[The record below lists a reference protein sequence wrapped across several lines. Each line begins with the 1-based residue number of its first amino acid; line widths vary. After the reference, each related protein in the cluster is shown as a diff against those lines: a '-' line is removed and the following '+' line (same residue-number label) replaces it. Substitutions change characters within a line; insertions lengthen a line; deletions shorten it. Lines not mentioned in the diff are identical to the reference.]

1 MTNCYD
7 EGRLRTYLDGELPAL
22 ERVALG
28 AHLASCVACQDQLG
42 RQRALAARVRSLL
55 PAPLVA
61 PDSHAALARLR
72 AASHSPTRSV
82 PIQQG
87 FNLQRSKFMLSNSFR
102 SGRSRSLLAA
112 LAVIVAVVSLLALP
126 PLRAAADELLSIF
139 RVQKLVF
146 VPVSRERLDQLN
158 KLNFDKDTLFV
169 TKPTAG
175 QSTPPREVA
184 SAEEAASAVGG
195 TVGQPSAF
203 PSAPLSS
210 EFKVSSPNTMQF
222 QVNVASAR
230 QLLELM
236 GIDDVSIPDAL
247 GAAPIA
253 VDVPAFVQARY
264 HGANYDL
271 TLHQGR
277 SPSVVMPDGV
287 DLSQLG
293 KAALR
298 LLGMPAAD
306 AEVASRTIN
315 WNNTLLFPFPTDTDD
330 IRQVT
335 VGGENALLV
344 SGGRRGD
351 QHRQMYWQHGDTFY
365 MLEASGSL
373 GEIDMI
379 AAMVAAAESIQ

>member
-7 EGRLRTYLDGELPAL
+7 EGRLRAYLDGELPPP
-22 ERVALG
+22 ERAALG
-28 AHLASCVACQDQLG
+28 AHLAGCAACRDQLG

-55 PAPLVA
+55 PAPPAA
-61 PDSHAALARLR
+61 PDPGAALAQLR
-72 AASHSPTRSV
+72 VIAAQTTRNV
-82 PIQQG
+82 PASQSS
-87 FNLQRSKFMLSNSFR
+87 NLRRSKFMLSNSFR

-112 LAVIVAVVSLLALP
+112 LALVVAVVGLLALP

-146 VPVSRERLDQLN
+146 VPVSRERIDQLN
-158 KLNFDKDTLFV
+158 QLNFDKDTLFV
-169 TKPTAG
+169 AKPTVG
-175 QSTPPREVA
+175 QSAPPRTVA
-184 SAEEAASAVGG
+184 SAAEAASAIGG
-195 TVGQPSAF
+195 AVGQPSAF

-210 EFKVSSPNTMQF
+210 EFKVSSPSTMQF
-222 QVNVASAR
+222 QVNVAAAR
-230 QLLELM
+230 RLLELM

-247 GAAPIA
+247 GASPIA
-253 VDVPAFVQARY
+253 VDVPAFVQAHY
-264 HGANYDL
+264 QGANYDM
-271 TLHQGR
+271 TLHQGH
-277 SPSVVMPDGV
+277 SPSVTLPDGV

-315 WNNTLLFPFPTDTDD
+315 WNNTLLFPFPANTDD

-344 SGGRRGD
+344 SGGRRGN
-351 QHRQMYWQHGDTFY
+351 QHRQLYWQHGDTFY

-373 GEIDMI
+373 GEVDMI

>member
-1 MTNCYD
+1 MPN
-7 EGRLRTYLDGELPAL
+7 A
-22 ERVALG
+22 
-28 AHLASCVACQDQLG
+28 
-42 RQRALAARVRSLL
+42 
-55 PAPLVA
+55 
-61 PDSHAALARLR
+61 
-72 AASHSPTRSV
+72 
-82 PIQQG
+82 
-87 FNLQRSKFMLSNSFR
+87 FW

-112 LAVIVAVVSLLALP
+112 LALVVAVVGLLALP

-169 TKPTAG
+169 TKPKVE
-175 QSTPPREVA
+175 QSAPPRTVA
-184 SAEEAASAVGG
+184 SAEEAASVIGG
-195 TVGQPSAF
+195 TVGQPKAF

-210 EFKVSSPNTMQF
+210 DFTVSSPSKMQF
-222 QVNVASAR
+222 QVNVAAAR
-230 QLLELM
+230 QLLALM
-236 GIDDVSIPDAL
+236 GIDDVSLPDAL

-253 VDVPAFVQARY
+253 VDVPAFVQAHY
-264 HGANYDL
+264 HGTNYDM

-277 SPSVVMPDGV
+277 SPSVALPDGV

-306 AEVASRTIN
+306 AELASRTIN
-315 WNNTLLFPFPTDTDD
+315 WNNTLLFPFPKDTDD

-351 QHRQMYWQHGDTFY
+351 QHRQLYWQHGDMFY
-365 MLEASGSL
+365 MLQAGGSL
-373 GEIDMI
+373 SEVDMI

>member
-7 EGRLRTYLDGELPAL
+7 EGRLRSYLDGELPPL
-22 ERVALG
+22 ERAELR
-28 AHLASCVACQDQLG
+28 AHLAGCTACRDQLG
-42 RQRALAARVRSLL
+42 RQRTLAARVRSML
-55 PAPLVA
+55 PVPPAA
-61 PDSHAALARLR
+61 PDPGVALARLR
-72 AASHSPTRSV
+72 AAPEQVMRNV
-82 PIQQG
+82 PASQG
-87 FNLQRSKFMLSNSFR
+87 FYVRRSKFMLSNSFR

-169 TKPTAG
+169 AKPTAG
-175 QSTPPREVA
+175 QSAPPRTVA
-184 SAEEAASAVGG
+184 SAEEAAGAVGG
-195 TVGQPSAF
+195 AVGQPSAF

-222 QVNVASAR
+222 QINVAAAR

-253 VDVPAFVQARY
+253 VDVPAFVQAHY
-264 HGANYDL
+264 HGANYDM

-277 SPSVVMPDGV
+277 SPSVTLPDGV

-335 VGGENALLV
+335 VGGENALLI

-351 QHRQMYWQHGDTFY
+351 QHRQLYWQHGDTFY
-365 MLEASGSL
+365 MLEAGGSL
-373 GEIDMI
+373 GEVDMI

>member
-7 EGRLRTYLDGELPAL
+7 EGQLRAYLDGELSPLDRA
-22 ERVALG
+22 ALG
-28 AHLASCVACQDQLG
+28 AHLASCAECQSQVS
-42 RQRALAARVRSLL
+42 RQRALAARVRALL
-55 PAPLVA
+55 PAPPVA
-61 PDSHAALARLR
+61 PDPHAALARLR
-72 AASHSPTRSV
+72 AADQPARNASV
-82 PIQQG
+82 SSG
-87 FNLQRSKFMLSNSFR
+87 FHVQRSKSMPSNFFW

-112 LAVIVAVVSLLALP
+112 LALVVAVVSLLALP
-126 PLRAAADELLSIF
+126 PLRAAADGLLSIF

-146 VPVSRERLDQLN
+146 VPVSRDRLDQLS

-169 TKPTAG
+169 TKPTTQHAA
-175 QSTPPREVA
+175 PPRTVA
-184 SAEEAASAVGG
+184 SAAEAAGAIGG
-195 TVGQPSAF
+195 AIGQPSAF
-203 PSAPLSS
+203 PSAPLST
-210 EFKVSSPNTMQF
+210 EFRVSSPGSMQF

-230 QLLELM
+230 QLLALM

-247 GAAPIA
+247 GAAPID
-253 VDVPAFVQARY
+253 VQVPAFAMAHY
-264 HGANYDL
+264 HGTNYDM
-271 TLHQGR
+271 TLYQGH
-277 SPSVVMPDGV
+277 SPSVKLPDGV

-315 WNNTLLFPFPTDTDD
+315 WNNTLLFPFPKDTDD

-344 SGGRRGD
+344 SSGQRGD
-351 QHRQMYWQHGDTFY
+351 QHRQLYWQHGDTFY
-365 MLEASGSL
+365 MLKASGSL
-373 GEIDMI
+373 GEVDMI

>member
-7 EGRLRTYLDGELPAL
+7 EGQLRAYLDGELPPL
-22 ERVALG
+22 ERTALG
-28 AHLASCVACQDQLG
+28 SHLAGCVACREQLG
-42 RQRALAARVRSLL
+42 RQRALVARVRSLL
-55 PAPLVA
+55 PTPLPAPE
-61 PDSHAALARLR
+61 PRAALARLR
-72 AASHSPTRSV
+72 AAPDQTARNVPTSQASHV
-82 PIQQG
+82 
-87 FNLQRSKFMLSNSFR
+87 QRSKFMPSNSFW

-112 LAVIVAVVSLLALP
+112 LALVVAVVSLLALP

-139 RVQKLVF
+139 RVQKLMF
-146 VPVSRERLDQLN
+146 VPVSRERMEQLN

-169 TKPTAG
+169 AKPTVA
-175 QSTPPREVA
+175 QSAPPRVVA
-184 SAEEAASAVGG
+184 SAEEAASAIGG
-195 TVGQPSAF
+195 AVGQPSAF

-210 EFKVSSPNTMQF
+210 EFKVSSPSKMQF
-222 QVNVASAR
+222 QVNVAAAR

-253 VDVPAFVQARY
+253 VDVPAFAQAQY
-264 HGANYDL
+264 HGANYDI

-277 SPSVVMPDGV
+277 SPSVTLPDGV

-298 LLGMPAAD
+298 LLGMPSAD
-306 AEVASRTIN
+306 AEIASRTIN
-315 WNNTLLFPFPTDTDD
+315 WNNTLLFPFPKDTDD
-330 IRQVT
+330 IRQMT

-351 QHRQMYWQHGDTFY
+351 QHRQLYWQHGDTFY

-373 GEIDMI
+373 GEVDMI

>member
-7 EGRLRTYLDGELPAL
+7 EGRLRAYLDGELSSL
-22 ERVALG
+22 NREALG
-28 AHLASCVACQDQLG
+28 AHLAGCAACRDQLR

-55 PAPLVA
+55 PAPLPA
-61 PDSHAALARLR
+61 PEPRAALARLR
-72 AASHSPTRSV
+72 AGHDQTTRNVPAS
-82 PIQQG
+82 QG
-87 FNLQRSKFMLSNSFR
+87 SNVQRSKFMPSNSFW

-112 LAVIVAVVSLLALP
+112 LAVVVAVVSLLALP

-139 RVQKLVF
+139 RVQKLMF
-146 VPVSRERLDQLN
+146 VPVSRERIDQLS

-169 TKPTAG
+169 AKPTVE
-175 QSTPPREVA
+175 QSAPPRVVA
-184 SAEEAASAVGG
+184 SAEAAASAIGG
-195 TVGQPSAF
+195 AVGQPSAF

-210 EFKVSSPNTMQF
+210 EFKVSSPSKMQF
-222 QVNVASAR
+222 QVNVAGAR

-253 VDVPAFVQARY
+253 VDVPAFAIASY
-264 HGANYDL
+264 HGSNYDM
-271 TLHQGR
+271 TLHQGH
-277 SPSVVMPDGV
+277 SPSVTLPDGV

-298 LLGMPAAD
+298 LLGMPATD
-306 AEVASRTIN
+306 AEIASRTIN
-315 WNNTLLFPFPTDTDD
+315 WNNTLLFPFPKDTDD

-335 VGGENALLV
+335 VGGENALIV

-351 QHRQMYWQHGDTFY
+351 QHRQLYWQRGDTFY
-365 MLEASGSL
+365 MLQASGSL
-373 GEIDMI
+373 SEVDMI
-379 AAMVAAAESIQ
+379 AALVAAAESIQ

>member
-7 EGRLRTYLDGELPAL
+7 EGRLRAYLDGELPPL
-22 ERVALG
+22 ERAALG
-28 AHLASCVACQDQLG
+28 AHLAGCAACRDQLG

-55 PAPLVA
+55 PAPVA
-61 PDSHAALARLR
+61 APQPHAALARLR
-72 AASHSPTRSV
+72 AAADQTTRNV
-82 PIQQG
+82 PASQG
-87 FNLQRSKFMLSNSFR
+87 SNVQRSKFMPSNSFW

-112 LAVIVAVVSLLALP
+112 LALVVALVSLLALP

-139 RVQKLVF
+139 RVQKLMF
-146 VPVSRERLDQLN
+146 VPVSRERLDQLS

-169 TKPTAG
+169 TKPTVD
-175 QSTPPREVA
+175 QSAPPRTVA
-184 SAEEAASAVGG
+184 SAEDAAGAIGG
-195 TVGQPSAF
+195 PVGQPSAF

-210 EFKVSSPNTMQF
+210 EFTVSSPSKMHF
-222 QVNVASAR
+222 QVNVAAAR

-253 VDVPAFVQARY
+253 VDVPAFAQAHY
-264 HGANYDL
+264 HGANYDM
-271 TLHQGR
+271 TLYQGR
-277 SPSVVMPDGV
+277 SPSVALPDGV

-306 AEVASRTIN
+306 AEIASRTIN
-315 WNNTLLFPFPTDTDD
+315 WNNTLLFPFPKDTDN

-344 SGGRRGD
+344 SGGRGGS
-351 QHRQMYWQHGDTFY
+351 QHRQLYWQHGDTFY
-365 MLEASGSL
+365 MLQASGSL
-373 GEIDMI
+373 SEVEMI
-379 AAMVAAAESIQ
+379 ASMVAAAESIQ

>member
-7 EGRLRTYLDGELPAL
+7 EGRLRAYLDGELPPL
-22 ERVALG
+22 ERAALA
-28 AHLASCVACQDQLG
+28 AHLAGCAACRDLLG
-42 RQRALAARVRSLL
+42 RQRDLAAQVRSLL
-55 PAPLVA
+55 SAPPAA
-61 PDSHAALARLR
+61 PDARAALARLR
-72 AASHSPTRSV
+72 AADRSMRSI
-82 PIQQG
+82 PAASGSTI
-87 FNLQRSKFMLSNSFR
+87 QRSKFMQSNAFR

-112 LAVIVAVVSLLALP
+112 LAVVVAVASLLALP

-169 TKPTAG
+169 AKPTVG
-175 QSTPPREVA
+175 QSAPPRAVA
-184 SAEEAASAVGG
+184 SAAEAAGAIAGA
-195 TVGQPSAF
+195 VGQPSAF

-236 GIDDVSIPDAL
+236 AIDDVSIPDAL
-247 GAAPIA
+247 GAAPIK
-253 VDVPAFVQARY
+253 VDVPAFAIASY
-264 HGANYDL
+264 HGANYDMA
-271 TLHQGR
+271 LHQGH
-277 SPSVVMPDGV
+277 SPSVTLPDGV

-298 LLGMPAAD
+298 LLGMSSAE

-315 WNNTLLFPFPTDTDD
+315 WNNTLLFPFPKDTDD

-351 QHRQMYWQHGDTFY
+351 QHRQLYWQHGDTFY
-365 MLEASGSL
+365 MLQASGSM
-373 GEIDMI
+373 GEVDMI

>member
-1 MTNCYD
+1 M
-7 EGRLRTYLDGELPAL
+7 
-22 ERVALG
+22 
-28 AHLASCVACQDQLG
+28 LA
-42 RQRALAARVRSLL
+42 
-55 PAPLVA
+55 
-61 PDSHAALARLR
+61 
-72 AASHSPTRSV
+72 
-82 PIQQG
+82 
-87 FNLQRSKFMLSNSFR
+87 NSFR

-112 LAVIVAVVSLLALP
+112 LALVVAVVSLLALP
-126 PLRAAADELLSIF
+126 PVRAAADQLLSIF

-169 TKPTAG
+169 AKPTAG
-175 QSTPPREVA
+175 QSAPLRTVT
-184 SAEEAASAVGG
+184 SAEEAAGAVGG
-195 TVGQPSAF
+195 TVRQPSVF

-210 EFKVSSPNTMQF
+210 EFQVSSPNTLQF
-222 QVNVASAR
+222 QVNVAAVR

-236 GIDDVSIPDAL
+236 GIDDISIPDAL
-247 GAAPIA
+247 GAAPIS

-264 HGANYDL
+264 HGANYDMA
-271 TLHQGR
+271 LHQGS
-277 SPSVVMPDGV
+277 SPSVTLPDGV

-315 WNNTLLFPFPTDTDD
+315 WNNTLLFPFPADTDD

-335 VGGENALLV
+335 VGSENALLV
-344 SGGRRGD
+344 SGGRRGN
-351 QHRQMYWQHGDTFY
+351 QHRQLYWQHGDTFY

-373 GEIDMI
+373 GEVDMI

>member
-7 EGRLRTYLDGELPAL
+7 EGRLRAYLDGELPAL
-22 ERVALG
+22 ERAAVEV
-28 AHLASCVACQDQLG
+28 HLASCMACQDQLG
-42 RQRALAARVRSLL
+42 RQRALVTQIRSLL
-55 PAPLVA
+55 PASPTV
-61 PDSHAALARLR
+61 PDTRAALAQLR
-72 AASHSPTRSV
+72 VAANQPTRNV
-82 PIQQG
+82 PASQG
-87 FNLQRSKFMLSNSFR
+87 FNFQRSTFMLSNSFR
-102 SGRSRSLLAA
+102 SGRSRSLLAL
-112 LAVIVAVVSLLALP
+112 LAVIVAVVGLLALP

-169 TKPTAG
+169 AKPTVG
-175 QSTPPREVA
+175 QSKPPREVV
-184 SAEEAASAVGG
+184 SAKEAASAVGG

-247 GAAPIA
+247 GAAPIV

-277 SPSVVMPDGV
+277 SPSVAMPDGV

-373 GEIDMI
+373 GEVDMI